1 MATSGTNQDA
11 QGYDVRVELLNTL
24 MAHVQDST
32 YPSNTQ
38 LDMIEE
44 LLTEKEEP
52 AYLKMLIGFVDD
64 ARFPSVPML
73 ARIKRF
79 T

>member
-1 MATSGTNQDA
+1 MAGSSTNQTA
-11 QGYDVRVELLNTL
+11 QGFDVRSELLRTL
-24 MAHVQDST
+24 MSHVQDAN
-32 YPSNTQ
+32 YPSNTH

-44 LLTEKEEP
+44 LLTEKEQPE
-52 AYLKMLIGFVDD
+52 YLQMLIGFVDD

>member
-1 MATSGTNQDA
+1 MATSSTNAAQDF
-11 QGYDVRVELLNTL
+11 DVRTELLRTL
-24 MAHVQDST
+24 MSHVQDAN
-32 YPSNTQ
+32 YPSNTH

-44 LLTEKEEP
+44 LLTEKEQPE
-52 AYLKMLIGFVDD
+52 YLRMLIGFVDD

-79 T
+79 A

>member
-1 MATSGTNQDA
+1 MATSSTNQTA
-11 QGYDVRVELLNTL
+11 QDFDVRSELLQTL
-24 MAHVQDST
+24 MSHVQDAN
-32 YPSNTQ
+32 YPSVTQ

-44 LLTEKEEP
+44 LLTDKERPE
-52 AYLKMLIGFVDD
+52 YLRMLIGFVDD

>member
-1 MATSGTNQDA
+1 MARSGTDQDTQDFDA
-11 QGYDVRVELLNTL
+11 RVALLETL

-38 LDMIEE
+38 LDMIED
-44 LLTEKEEP
+44 LLTEKEQP
-52 AYLKMLIGFVDD
+52 AYLRMLIGFVDD